1 MPSHNTDLSKV
12 TAVNVARLG
21 EGGKFASASLTEGLL
36 RFEWEQLTFKEL
48 TSAPLEVVRERL
60 LLTPGTDQGE
70 ATRDFGRLE
79 MFRHSGPD
87 DLWVAFESNQ
97 MWWTQLIA
105 GPIEQDRK
113 SSFRR
118 TTGWSNRSLVGT
130 PLDFATLSEGARSV
144 NRSSPSSARRV
155 QDEGHR
161 QAILEDIVGSRMP
174 ARQPSVP
181 TAPLVTEPQ
190 RDELRLLWDKLR
202 RPIGWVG
209 EIGTAGHGVQAC
221 RGPGKARWCAS
232 MYWSNSK
239 MGNAVSFCIHSGR
252 LILGD
257 RERREFLRW
266 LAFQRTALNGRDAE
280 IRSAEEQVQDA
291 FRVGFDYETGLE
303 FLRRWAA
310 ALDPFAPNPNA
321 RWVLPPSGV
330 AALGP
335 EPSSTEQPS
344 LPDALPAPD
353 DVVET
358 AGEMP
363 DVPEGV
369 DPIAIS
375 IQQMV
380 RNAHGAAAES
390 GKVRERVAKAKE
402 VRMSSDEL
410 AAHLRELIEGQGRR
424 CKLSNLPLHFGEAS
438 PGGAVD
444 SERLASLDRI
454 DSNGHYE
461 RGNLQVVCWFVN
473 RWKSDD
479 TQENF
484 LRLLGLLLSHRATDG
499 GVTSLPEVV

>member
-1 MPSHNTDLSKV
+1 MLAGTTDLSTV
-12 TAVNVARLG
+12 TSVNVARLG
-21 EGGKFASASLTEGLL
+21 EGGKFAAASLAGGLL
-36 RFEWEQLTFKEL
+36 RFEWEQLTFEEL
-48 TSAPLEVVRERL
+48 TSAPLEVVRDKL
-60 LLTPGTDQGE
+60 LRSTATDQGE

-79 MFRHSGPD
+79 LFRHSGPD
-87 DLWVAFESNQ
+87 ELWVAFVNNE
-97 MWWTQLIA
+97 MWWTRLVA
-105 GPIEQDRK
+105 GPIEQDDK
-113 SSFRR
+113 SALRR
-118 TTGWSNRSLVGT
+118 TSSWSNRSLSGR
-130 PLDFATLSEGARSV
+130 PLDFASLSEGARGV

-161 QAILEDIVGSRMP
+161 QAILEDIAGTRLPSRG
-174 ARQPSVP
+174 QSVAVVP
-181 TAPLVTEPQ
+181 VVTGQQ
-190 RDELRLLWDKLR
+190 RDVLRRLWERLR
-202 RPIGWVG
+202 RPVGWVG
-209 EIGTAGHGVQAC
+209 EVGTAGHGLQVCQ
-221 RGPGKARWCAS
+221 GPGKSRWCAS

-239 MGNAVSFCIHSGR
+239 TGNAVSFCIHSGR

-257 RERREFLRW
+257 WERKEFLQW

-291 FRVGFDYETGLE
+291 FRVGFDYENGLE

-330 AALGP
+330 AASGS
-335 EPSSTEQPS
+335 EPSSTE
-344 LPDALPAPD
+344 LPALTDATLASSDAL
-353 DVVET
+353 ES
-358 AGEMP
+358 AGETSA
-363 DVPEGV
+363 VAEGV

-410 AAHLRELIEGQGRR
+410 AAHLRELIEEQGRR
-424 CKLSNLPLHFGEAS
+424 CKLSNLPLHFGEVS
-438 PGGAVD
+438 PDGDID

-484 LRLLGLLLSHRATDG
+484 LRLLELLSQRATDG
-499 GVTSLPEVV
+499 GVTTPKVG